1 MAESTVVEK
10 LIKHVE
16 DRPSRFRYRLWNQGY
31 NTPAAIAGAYRRLM
45 QDASSEL
52 CEDDYC
58 IEELIDA
65 IIDDL
70 DSSEIFELG
79 SALLAIQEKF
89 LKG

>member
-16 DRPSRFRYRLWNQGY
+16 SRPSIFRYRLWNQGY

-45 QDASSEL
+45 QDASSDL